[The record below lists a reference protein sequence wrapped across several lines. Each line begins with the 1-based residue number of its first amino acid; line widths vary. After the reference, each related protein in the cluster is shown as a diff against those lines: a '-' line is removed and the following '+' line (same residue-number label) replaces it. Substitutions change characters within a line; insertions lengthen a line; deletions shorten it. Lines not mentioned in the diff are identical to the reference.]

1 MTAVPVKRRAEARRL
16 TLLCAAVYFCSYLTR
31 LDYGAVMVEM
41 VRAEGFSRVDASAA
55 LTGLFITYGFGQLI
69 SGYLGDRVKPQLL
82 IFFGLIACGLMNLL
96 IPFCPSPAW
105 MTVVWSVNGLA
116 QAMMWPPLVRIMS
129 QHMTESEYKV
139 ATVHVSWGS
148 SLGTIV
154 IYLMIPLLLKVSSWR
169 GVFYCAA
176 AVGMGMAAF
185 WMARY
190 GRVERTLPLQEQ
202 AAPADEPGDAG
213 KSGGG
218 LRALMPLLAIM
229 MGVIIC
235 QGTLRDG
242 ITTWMPTYL
251 ADTYHMESGKSILTG
266 VLLPLFGMVCYQIV
280 LWMNRKLVKNELQCA
295 AIIFGVGLVSLLAL
309 RLLHAHSFALSV
321 LILAFA
327 VASMHGVNLIMTCM
341 TPKYLAGSGKISMI
355 SGLLNACTYIGS
367 ALSMYGVALI
377 ADRFGWTVTESLWC
391 AVALLGTLCAA
402 ACPNGGSCA
411 RDNKER
417 PKSVFIFRQA
427 TPIKK
432 RPADGF
438 PSARRFLCACRMTA
452 KRCFKPQN

>member
-1 MTAVPVKRRAEARRL
+1 MTAVPAKRRAEARRL

-176 AVGMGMAAF
+176 AVGMGMSAF

-327 VASMHGVNLIMTCM
+327 VASMHGVNLIMTCIA
-341 TPKYLAGSGKISMI
+341 PRYLAGSGQIAMI
-355 SGLLNACTYIGS
+355 SGMVNACTYIGS

-402 ACPNGGSCA
+402 ACV
-411 RDNKER
+411 
-417 PKSVFIFRQA
+417 PKWGKLRKGQ
-427 TPIKK
+427 
-432 RPADGF
+432 
-438 PSARRFLCACRMTA
+438 
-452 KRCFKPQN
+452 

>member
-1 MTAVPVKRRAEARRL
+1 MTAVPAKRRAEARRL

-154 IYLMIPLLLKVSSWR
+154 IYLLIPLLLKVSSWR

-280 LWMNRKLVKNELQCA
+280 LWMNRKLVENELQCA

-402 ACPNGGSCA
+402 ACV
-411 RDNKER
+411 
-417 PKSVFIFRQA
+417 PKWGKLRKGQ
-427 TPIKK
+427 
-432 RPADGF
+432 
-438 PSARRFLCACRMTA
+438 
-452 KRCFKPQN
+452 

>member
-69 SGYLGDRVKPQLL
+69 SGYLGDRVRPQLL

-251 ADTYHMESGKSILTG
+251 ADTYHMENGKSILTG

-402 ACPNGGSCA
+402 ACV
-411 RDNKER
+411 
-417 PKSVFIFRQA
+417 PKWGKLRKGQ
-427 TPIKK
+427 
-432 RPADGF
+432 
-438 PSARRFLCACRMTA
+438 
-452 KRCFKPQN
+452 

>member
-69 SGYLGDRVKPQLL
+69 SGYLGDRVRPQLL

-190 GRVERTLPLQEQ
+190 GRVERSLPLQEQ

-402 ACPNGGSCA
+402 ACV
-411 RDNKER
+411 
-417 PKSVFIFRQA
+417 PKWGKLRKGQ
-427 TPIKK
+427 
-432 RPADGF
+432 
-438 PSARRFLCACRMTA
+438 
-452 KRCFKPQN
+452 

>member
-1 MTAVPVKRRAEARRL
+1 MTAVPAKRRAEARRL

-202 AAPADEPGDAG
+202 AAPAEEPGDAG

-280 LWMNRKLVKNELQCA
+280 LWMNRKLVENELQCA
-295 AIIFGVGLVSLLAL
+295 AIIFGLTGMNPLNVYA
-309 RLLHAHSFALSV
+309 
-321 LILAFA
+321 
-327 VASMHGVNLIMTCM
+327 
-341 TPKYLAGSGKISMI
+341 AG
-355 SGLLNACTYIGS
+355 
-367 ALSMYGVALI
+367 I
-377 ADRFGWTVTESLWC
+377 AAGAAAAARAQLC
-391 AVALLGTLCAA
+391 AVGADPGLR
-402 ACPNGGSCA
+402 GG
-411 RDNKER
+411 
-417 PKSVFIFRQA
+417 QH
-427 TPIKK
+427 
-432 RPADGF
+432 
-438 PSARRFLCACRMTA
+438 ARRKPDYDKHDPQVSGGQRQDLHDFGPAERLHLHWQRAEHVRRGADCRPLWLDGYGKPVVRRGAAGHAVRGGVRAQMGKAAQGTIKSA
-452 KRCFKPQN
+452 QKRIHFFGRQRQ

>member
-202 AAPADEPGDAG
+202 AAPAEEPGDAG

-280 LWMNRKLVKNELQCA
+280 LWMNRKLVENELQCA

-402 ACPNGGSCA
+402 ACV
-411 RDNKER
+411 
-417 PKSVFIFRQA
+417 PKWGKLRKGQ
-427 TPIKK
+427 
-432 RPADGF
+432 
-438 PSARRFLCACRMTA
+438 
-452 KRCFKPQN
+452 

>member
-1 MTAVPVKRRAEARRL
+1 MTVVPAKRRAEARRL

-69 SGYLGDRVKPQLL
+69 SGYLGDRVRPQLL
-82 IFFGLIACGLMNLL
+82 IFLGLIACGLMNLL

-251 ADTYHMESGKSILTG
+251 ADTYHMQSGKSILTG

-402 ACPNGGSCA
+402 ACV
-411 RDNKER
+411 
-417 PKSVFIFRQA
+417 PKWGKLRKGQ
-427 TPIKK
+427 
-432 RPADGF
+432 
-438 PSARRFLCACRMTA
+438 
-452 KRCFKPQN
+452 

>member
-1 MTAVPVKRRAEARRL
+1 MTAVPAKRRAEARRL

-69 SGYLGDRVKPQLL
+69 SGYLGDRVRPQLL

-251 ADTYHMESGKSILTG
+251 ADTYHMENGKSILTG

-280 LWMNRKLVKNELQCA
+280 LWMNHKLVKNELQCA

-391 AVALLGTLCAA
+391 AVALIGTLCAA
-402 ACPNGGSCA
+402 ACV
-411 RDNKER
+411 
-417 PKSVFIFRQA
+417 PKWGKLRKGQ
-427 TPIKK
+427 
-432 RPADGF
+432 
-438 PSARRFLCACRMTA
+438 
-452 KRCFKPQN
+452 

>member
-280 LWMNRKLVKNELQCA
+280 LWMNRKLVENELQCA

-377 ADRFGWTVTESLWC
+377 ADRFGWTVTEILWC
-391 AVALLGTLCAA
+391 AVALIGTLCAA
-402 ACPNGGSCA
+402 ACV
-411 RDNKER
+411 
-417 PKSVFIFRQA
+417 PKWGKLRKGQ
-427 TPIKK
+427 
-432 RPADGF
+432 
-438 PSARRFLCACRMTA
+438 
-452 KRCFKPQN
+452 

>member
-1 MTAVPVKRRAEARRL
+1 MTVVPAKRRAEARRL

-69 SGYLGDRVKPQLL
+69 SGYLGDRVRPQLL

-202 AAPADEPGDAG
+202 AAPAEEPGDAG

-402 ACPNGGSCA
+402 ACV
-411 RDNKER
+411 
-417 PKSVFIFRQA
+417 PKWGKLRKGQ
-427 TPIKK
+427 
-432 RPADGF
+432 
-438 PSARRFLCACRMTA
+438 
-452 KRCFKPQN
+452 

>member
-1 MTAVPVKRRAEARRL
+1 MTAVPAKRRAEARRL

-69 SGYLGDRVKPQLL
+69 SGYLGDRVRPQLL

-148 SLGTIV
+148 SLGTIA
-154 IYLMIPLLLKVSSWR
+154 IYLMIPLLLRVCSWR

-327 VASMHGVNLIMTCM
+327 VASMHGVNLIMTSM

-402 ACPNGGSCA
+402 ACV
-411 RDNKER
+411 
-417 PKSVFIFRQA
+417 PKWGKLRKGQ
-427 TPIKK
+427 
-432 RPADGF
+432 
-438 PSARRFLCACRMTA
+438 
-452 KRCFKPQN
+452 

>member
-1 MTAVPVKRRAEARRL
+1 MTAVPAKRRAEARRL

-202 AAPADEPGDAG
+202 AAPAEEPGDAG

-402 ACPNGGSCA
+402 ACV
-411 RDNKER
+411 
-417 PKSVFIFRQA
+417 PKWGKLRKGQ
-427 TPIKK
+427 
-432 RPADGF
+432 
-438 PSARRFLCACRMTA
+438 
-452 KRCFKPQN
+452 

>member
-1 MTAVPVKRRAEARRL
+1 MTAVPAKRRAEARRL

-202 AAPADEPGDAG
+202 AAPADEPVDAG

-327 VASMHGVNLIMTCM
+327 VASMHGVNLIMTCIA
-341 TPKYLAGSGKISMI
+341 PRYLAGSGKISMI

-402 ACPNGGSCA
+402 ACV
-411 RDNKER
+411 
-417 PKSVFIFRQA
+417 PKWGKLRKGQ
-427 TPIKK
+427 
-432 RPADGF
+432 
-438 PSARRFLCACRMTA
+438 
-452 KRCFKPQN
+452 

>member
-1 MTAVPVKRRAEARRL
+1 MTAVPAKRRAEARRL

-202 AAPADEPGDAG
+202 TAPADEPGDAG

-251 ADTYHMESGKSILTG
+251 ADTYHMEGGKSILTG

-327 VASMHGVNLIMTCM
+327 VASMHGVNLIMTSM

-402 ACPNGGSCA
+402 ACV
-411 RDNKER
+411 
-417 PKSVFIFRQA
+417 PKWGKLRKGQ
-427 TPIKK
+427 
-432 RPADGF
+432 
-438 PSARRFLCACRMTA
+438 
-452 KRCFKPQN
+452 

>member
-69 SGYLGDRVKPQLL
+69 SGYLGDRVRPQLL

-266 VLLPLFGMVCYQIV
+266 VLLALFGMVCYQIV

-295 AIIFGVGLVSLLAL
+295 AIIFCVGLVSLLAL

-402 ACPNGGSCA
+402 ACV
-411 RDNKER
+411 
-417 PKSVFIFRQA
+417 PKWGKLRKGQ
-427 TPIKK
+427 
-432 RPADGF
+432 
-438 PSARRFLCACRMTA
+438 
-452 KRCFKPQN
+452 

>member
-1 MTAVPVKRRAEARRL
+1 MTAVPAKRRAEARRL

-69 SGYLGDRVKPQLL
+69 SGYLGDRVRPQLL

-202 AAPADEPGDAG
+202 AAPAEEPGDAG
-213 KSGGG
+213 KSSGG

-280 LWMNRKLVKNELQCA
+280 LWMNRKLVENELQCA
-295 AIIFGVGLVSLLAL
+295 AIIFCVGLVSLLAL

-402 ACPNGGSCA
+402 ACV
-411 RDNKER
+411 
-417 PKSVFIFRQA
+417 PKWGKLRKGQ
-427 TPIKK
+427 
-432 RPADGF
+432 
-438 PSARRFLCACRMTA
+438 
-452 KRCFKPQN
+452 

>member
-202 AAPADEPGDAG
+202 AAPAEEPGDAG

-391 AVALLGTLCAA
+391 AVALIGTLCAA
-402 ACPNGGSCA
+402 ACV
-411 RDNKER
+411 
-417 PKSVFIFRQA
+417 PKWGKLRKGQ
-427 TPIKK
+427 
-432 RPADGF
+432 
-438 PSARRFLCACRMTA
+438 
-452 KRCFKPQN
+452 

>member
-1 MTAVPVKRRAEARRL
+1 MTAVPAKRRAEARRL

-55 LTGLFITYGFGQLI
+55 LTGLFITYGLGQLI
-69 SGYLGDRVKPQLL
+69 SGYLGDRVRPQLL
-82 IFFGLIACGLMNLL
+82 IFLGLIACGLMNLL

-402 ACPNGGSCA
+402 ACV
-411 RDNKER
+411 
-417 PKSVFIFRQA
+417 PKWGKLRKGQ
-427 TPIKK
+427 
-432 RPADGF
+432 
-438 PSARRFLCACRMTA
+438 
-452 KRCFKPQN
+452 

>member
-1 MTAVPVKRRAEARRL
+1 MTAVPAKRRAEARRL

-202 AAPADEPGDAG
+202 AAPAEEPGDAG

-280 LWMNRKLVKNELQCA
+280 LWMNRKLVENELQCA

-402 ACPNGGSCA
+402 ACV
-411 RDNKER
+411 
-417 PKSVFIFRQA
+417 PKWGKLRKGQ
-427 TPIKK
+427 
-432 RPADGF
+432 
-438 PSARRFLCACRMTA
+438 
-452 KRCFKPQN
+452 

>member
-1 MTAVPVKRRAEARRL
+1 MTAVPAKRRAEARRL

-69 SGYLGDRVKPQLL
+69 SGYLGDRVRPQLL

-213 KSGGG
+213 KSSGS

-402 ACPNGGSCA
+402 ACV
-411 RDNKER
+411 
-417 PKSVFIFRQA
+417 PKWGKLRKGQ
-427 TPIKK
+427 
-432 RPADGF
+432 
-438 PSARRFLCACRMTA
+438 
-452 KRCFKPQN
+452 

>member
-1 MTAVPVKRRAEARRL
+1 MTVVPAKRRAEARRL

-69 SGYLGDRVKPQLL
+69 SGYLGDRVRPQLL
-82 IFFGLIACGLMNLL
+82 IFLGLIACGLMNLL

-218 LRALMPLLAIM
+218 LRAMMPLLAIM

-402 ACPNGGSCA
+402 ACV
-411 RDNKER
+411 
-417 PKSVFIFRQA
+417 PKWGKLRKGQ
-427 TPIKK
+427 
-432 RPADGF
+432 
-438 PSARRFLCACRMTA
+438 
-452 KRCFKPQN
+452 

>member
-1 MTAVPVKRRAEARRL
+1 MTAVPAKRRAEARRL

-55 LTGLFITYGFGQLI
+55 LTGLFITYGLGQLI
-69 SGYLGDRVKPQLL
+69 SGYLGDRVRPQLL
-82 IFFGLIACGLMNLL
+82 IFLGLIACGLMNLL

-202 AAPADEPGDAG
+202 AAPAEEPGDAG

-280 LWMNRKLVKNELQCA
+280 LWMNRKLVENELQCA

-402 ACPNGGSCA
+402 ACV
-411 RDNKER
+411 
-417 PKSVFIFRQA
+417 PKWGKLRKGQ
-427 TPIKK
+427 
-432 RPADGF
+432 
-438 PSARRFLCACRMTA
+438 
-452 KRCFKPQN
+452 

>member
-1 MTAVPVKRRAEARRL
+1 MTVVPAKRRAEARRL

-96 IPFCPSPAW
+96 IPFCSSPAW

-242 ITTWMPTYL
+242 ITTWMPTYM

-402 ACPNGGSCA
+402 ACV
-411 RDNKER
+411 
-417 PKSVFIFRQA
+417 PKWGKLRKGQ
-427 TPIKK
+427 
-432 RPADGF
+432 
-438 PSARRFLCACRMTA
+438 
-452 KRCFKPQN
+452 

>member
-1 MTAVPVKRRAEARRL
+1 MTAVPAKRRAEARRL

-190 GRVERTLPLQEQ
+190 GRVERMLPLQEQ

-402 ACPNGGSCA
+402 ACV
-411 RDNKER
+411 
-417 PKSVFIFRQA
+417 PKWGKLRKGQ
-427 TPIKK
+427 
-432 RPADGF
+432 
-438 PSARRFLCACRMTA
+438 
-452 KRCFKPQN
+452 

>member
-1 MTAVPVKRRAEARRL
+1 MTAVPAKRRAEARRL

-190 GRVERTLPLQEQ
+190 GRVERMLPLQEQ

-377 ADRFGWTVTESLWC
+377 ADRFGWTVTESLRC

-402 ACPNGGSCA
+402 ACV
-411 RDNKER
+411 
-417 PKSVFIFRQA
+417 PKWGKLRKGQ
-427 TPIKK
+427 
-432 RPADGF
+432 
-438 PSARRFLCACRMTA
+438 
-452 KRCFKPQN
+452 

>member
-1 MTAVPVKRRAEARRL
+1 MTAVPAKRRAEARRL

-96 IPFCPSPAW
+96 IPFCPSPTW

-251 ADTYHMESGKSILTG
+251 ADTYHMENGKSILTG

-327 VASMHGVNLIMTCM
+327 VASMHGVNLIMTSM

-402 ACPNGGSCA
+402 ACV
-411 RDNKER
+411 
-417 PKSVFIFRQA
+417 PKWGKLRKGQ
-427 TPIKK
+427 
-432 RPADGF
+432 
-438 PSARRFLCACRMTA
+438 
-452 KRCFKPQN
+452 

>member
-1 MTAVPVKRRAEARRL
+1 MTAVPAKRRAEARRL

-69 SGYLGDRVKPQLL
+69 SGYLGDRVRPQLL

-154 IYLMIPLLLKVSSWR
+154 IYLLIPLLLKVSSWR

-402 ACPNGGSCA
+402 ACV
-411 RDNKER
+411 
-417 PKSVFIFRQA
+417 PKWGKLRKGQ
-427 TPIKK
+427 
-432 RPADGF
+432 
-438 PSARRFLCACRMTA
+438 
-452 KRCFKPQN
+452 

>member
-1 MTAVPVKRRAEARRL
+1 MTAVPAKRRAEARRL

-377 ADRFGWTVTESLWC
+377 ADRFGWTVTVSLWC
-391 AVALLGTLCAA
+391 GVALLGTLCAA
-402 ACPNGGSCA
+402 ACV
-411 RDNKER
+411 
-417 PKSVFIFRQA
+417 PKWGKLRKGQ
-427 TPIKK
+427 
-432 RPADGF
+432 
-438 PSARRFLCACRMTA
+438 
-452 KRCFKPQN
+452 

>member
-1 MTAVPVKRRAEARRL
+1 MTAIPAKRRAEARRL

-69 SGYLGDRVKPQLL
+69 SGYLGDRVRPQLL

-402 ACPNGGSCA
+402 ACV
-411 RDNKER
+411 
-417 PKSVFIFRQA
+417 PKWGKLRKGQ
-427 TPIKK
+427 
-432 RPADGF
+432 
-438 PSARRFLCACRMTA
+438 
-452 KRCFKPQN
+452 

>member
-1 MTAVPVKRRAEARRL
+1 MTAVPAKRRAEARRL

-69 SGYLGDRVKPQLL
+69 SGYLGDRVRPQLL

-105 MTVVWSVNGLA
+105 MTVVWSMNGLA

-176 AVGMGMAAF
+176 AVGLGMAAF

-190 GRVERTLPLQEQ
+190 GRVERTMPLQEQ

-280 LWMNRKLVKNELQCA
+280 LWMNRKLVENELQCA

-402 ACPNGGSCA
+402 ACV
-411 RDNKER
+411 
-417 PKSVFIFRQA
+417 PKWGKLRKGQ
-427 TPIKK
+427 
-432 RPADGF
+432 
-438 PSARRFLCACRMTA
+438 
-452 KRCFKPQN
+452 

>member
-190 GRVERTLPLQEQ
+190 GRVERSLPLQEQ

-402 ACPNGGSCA
+402 ACV
-411 RDNKER
+411 
-417 PKSVFIFRQA
+417 PKWGKLRKGQ
-427 TPIKK
+427 
-432 RPADGF
+432 
-438 PSARRFLCACRMTA
+438 
-452 KRCFKPQN
+452 

>member
-1 MTAVPVKRRAEARRL
+1 MTAVPAKRRAEARRL

-55 LTGLFITYGFGQLI
+55 LTGLFITYGLGQLI
-69 SGYLGDRVKPQLL
+69 SGYLGDRVRPQLL
-82 IFFGLIACGLMNLL
+82 IFLGLIACGLMNLL
-96 IPFCPSPAW
+96 IPFCSSPAW

-391 AVALLGTLCAA
+391 GVALLGTLCAA
-402 ACPNGGSCA
+402 ACV
-411 RDNKER
+411 
-417 PKSVFIFRQA
+417 PKWGKLRKGQ
-427 TPIKK
+427 
-432 RPADGF
+432 
-438 PSARRFLCACRMTA
+438 
-452 KRCFKPQN
+452 

>member
-1 MTAVPVKRRAEARRL
+1 MTVVPAKRRAEARRL

-41 VRAEGFSRVDASAA
+41 VRAEGFSRVNASAA

-96 IPFCPSPAW
+96 IPFCSSPAW

-402 ACPNGGSCA
+402 ACV
-411 RDNKER
+411 
-417 PKSVFIFRQA
+417 PKWGKLRKGQ
-427 TPIKK
+427 
-432 RPADGF
+432 
-438 PSARRFLCACRMTA
+438 
-452 KRCFKPQN
+452 

>member
-1 MTAVPVKRRAEARRL
+1 MTAVPAKRRAEARRL

-202 AAPADEPGDAG
+202 AAPAEEPSDAG

-391 AVALLGTLCAA
+391 AVALIGTLCAA
-402 ACPNGGSCA
+402 ACV
-411 RDNKER
+411 
-417 PKSVFIFRQA
+417 PKWGKLRKGQ
-427 TPIKK
+427 
-432 RPADGF
+432 
-438 PSARRFLCACRMTA
+438 
-452 KRCFKPQN
+452 

>member
-1 MTAVPVKRRAEARRL
+1 MTAVPAKRRAEARRL

-105 MTVVWSVNGLA
+105 MTMVWSVNGLA

-202 AAPADEPGDAG
+202 AAPAEEPGDAG

-218 LRALMPLLAIM
+218 LRAMLPLLAIM
-229 MGVIIC
+229 MGVIIF

-280 LWMNRKLVKNELQCA
+280 LWMNRKLVENELQCA

-402 ACPNGGSCA
+402 ACV
-411 RDNKER
+411 
-417 PKSVFIFRQA
+417 PKWGKLRKGQ
-427 TPIKK
+427 
-432 RPADGF
+432 
-438 PSARRFLCACRMTA
+438 
-452 KRCFKPQN
+452 

>member
-1 MTAVPVKRRAEARRL
+1 MTVVPAKRRAEARRL

-96 IPFCPSPAW
+96 IPFCSSPAW

-402 ACPNGGSCA
+402 ACV
-411 RDNKER
+411 
-417 PKSVFIFRQA
+417 PKWGKLRKGQ
-427 TPIKK
+427 
-432 RPADGF
+432 
-438 PSARRFLCACRMTA
+438 
-452 KRCFKPQN
+452 

>member
-1 MTAVPVKRRAEARRL
+1 MTAVPAKRRAEARRL

-96 IPFCPSPAW
+96 IPFCSSPAW

-280 LWMNRKLVKNELQCA
+280 LWMNRKLVENELQCA

-402 ACPNGGSCA
+402 ACV
-411 RDNKER
+411 
-417 PKSVFIFRQA
+417 PKWGKLRKGQ
-427 TPIKK
+427 
-432 RPADGF
+432 
-438 PSARRFLCACRMTA
+438 
-452 KRCFKPQN
+452 